1 MDNEEI
7 KENVFIRPAWEDD
20 GGAMIDGLYCVEY
33 LYVFEHSRN
42 KERLISCFNTA
53 TLDFMIDDIVVI
65 EHDS

>member
-1 MDNEEI
+1 M
-7 KENVFIRPAWEDD
+7 
-20 GGAMIDGLYCVEY
+20 MIDGLYCVEY

-42 KERLISCFNTA
+42 KERLISYCNTA